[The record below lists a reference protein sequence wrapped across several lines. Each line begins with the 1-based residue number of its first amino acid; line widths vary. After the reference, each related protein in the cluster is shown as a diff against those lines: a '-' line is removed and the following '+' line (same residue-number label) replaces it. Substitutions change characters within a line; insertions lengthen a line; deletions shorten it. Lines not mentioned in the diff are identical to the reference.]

1 MSRVFHPV
9 AFGFGPII
17 VEIEKLQS
25 MYFKKQI
32 CQVLIA
38 TKGHLISKCL
48 FCVFNFFQKM
58 NKNTSHSSKNEFI
71 NLFFGR
77 IHGLKIYFRN
87 YLTFNIS
94 DLLAFLR

>member
-17 VEIEKLQS
+17 VEIEKLHS

-38 TKGHLISKCL
+38 T
-48 FCVFNFFQKM
+48 
-58 NKNTSHSSKNEFI
+58 
-71 NLFFGR
+71 
-77 IHGLKIYFRN
+77 
-87 YLTFNIS
+87 NIS
-94 DLLAFLR
+94 DLLAFYIK